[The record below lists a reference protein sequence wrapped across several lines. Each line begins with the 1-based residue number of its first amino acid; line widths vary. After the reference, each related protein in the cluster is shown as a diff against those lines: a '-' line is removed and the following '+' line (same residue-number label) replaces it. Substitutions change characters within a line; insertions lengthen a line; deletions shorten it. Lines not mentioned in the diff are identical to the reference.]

1 MLQVAL
7 AQVRMHAR
15 RFVAVGLAV
24 VMAVGFLTATLM
36 VNASTEA
43 SLANSIGAGFRNAD
57 LVVSAGEGGELDG
70 AAAAAVAKADG
81 VAEVYAQ
88 RQSRIAFGS
97 GSEAGFGLL
106 QDTAPRSLDSLA
118 LVSGRLPAGAGEV
131 AVDDATAAKYGLA
144 AGSSLK
150 LAPGSG
156 SVAARDLKDAAT
168 ATVTGLVKASKDPL
182 LMGQP
187 QLHAVPALAAQ
198 LAGDSSFYPTIQAIA
213 AEGTSVAEAKAAV
226 ESALAGAGP
235 VQVRT
240 ADEQTK
246 AVVASFTGGQDQLT
260 IVLLAFALIAL
271 LVCALVVSNTFSVL
285 VAQRTRELAL
295 LRCIGAGRG
304 QIRRSVIVEALLVGT
319 VASILGVLGAVGLM
333 AGIIAVLQRQPDT
346 EFAVLAVPGPALA
359 AGIAAGVVMT
369 VLAALAP
376 ARAAT
381 AVAPL
386 AALRPADEARLGNRR
401 GKVRLAAG
409 VVLTLGGAAVLGF
422 GAVVANLLIAL
433 PGGAL
438 SFVGLLMCASLF
450 VPPLVSAVGRL
461 ARPLGVPG
469 QLAAVNA
476 VRNPGRTSA
485 TAAALLIGVTLVTMM
500 MTGAQTARQVFD
512 TELAAQYPVDITVM
526 GGTVDGR
533 PLDDAAAR
541 TAARHDGVAAAGL
554 VTIAGTAELQGSKT
568 PVYRLGPGQE
578 RLLQDKSLVLDADTV
593 LVPQGSG
600 IKTLVAAGADG
611 SKTLK
616 AVETGSA
623 FFPPLVS
630 AAVAEELGGPA
641 PRQAEDSAGPQLWLA
656 VDRGLGAAELMQL
669 RNDLSAALDVNDYQV
684 SGAAIERAAFNQVI
698 DVMLLVVTGLLAVAV
713 LIALVGVAN
722 TLSLS
727 VLERTRESSLLRA
740 LGLTT
745 AQLRGMLALE
755 AVLVSGVAA
764 LIGTV
769 LGVLYGWLGARSALG
784 AFGDVVP
791 SLPWLQL
798 AAVLAVAVVAGLLAS
813 VLPARRA
820 ARLSPVEGLATT

>member
-1 MLQVAL
+1 
-7 AQVRMHAR
+7 MHAR

-57 LVVSAGEGGELDG
+57 LVVTAGEDGELDG
-70 AAAAAVAKADG
+70 AMAAAVAKADG

-88 RQSRIAFGS
+88 RHSRVAFGS
-97 GSEAGFGLL
+97 GTQAGFGLM
-106 QDTAPRSLDSLA
+106 QDLAPRSLDSLTV
-118 LVSGRLPAGAGEV
+118 VSGRLPAGNGEV
-131 AVDDATAAKYGLA
+131 AVDDTTAAKYGLA
-144 AGSSLK
+144 AGTSLK
-150 LAPGSG
+150 LAAGSG
-156 SVAARDLKDAAT
+156 TVAARDLKDAAG
-168 ATVTGLVKASKDPL
+168 ATVTGVVKASKDPL

-187 QLHAVPALAAQ
+187 QLHALPVLAAR
-198 LAGDSSFYPTIQAIA
+198 LAGDSGYYPSIQARVA
-213 AEGTSVAEAKAAV
+213 DGTSVTEAKAAV
-226 ESALAGAGP
+226 ESALDGAGS
-235 VQVRT
+235 VVVRT

-246 AVVASFTGGQDQLT
+246 AVVAMFTGGQDQLT
-260 IVLLAFALIAL
+260 IILLAFALIAL

-295 LRCIGAGRG
+295 LRCIGAGRN

-319 VASILGVLGAVGLM
+319 AASILGVLGAIGLM

-346 EFAVLAVPGPALA
+346 EFAVLAVPGHAVA
-359 AGIAAGVVMT
+359 AGLLAGVVMT
-369 VLAALAP
+369 VLAALSP

-386 AALRPADEARLGNRR
+386 AALRPVDDARLGNRR

-409 VVLTLGGAAVLGF
+409 LVLTVAGGAILALG
-422 GAVVANLLIAL
+422 ATTANLLIAL

-450 VPPLVSAVGRL
+450 VPPLVRGVGQL

-469 QLAAVNA
+469 RLAAVNA

-512 TELAAQYPVDITVM
+512 TQLGAEYPVDITV
-526 GGTVDGR
+526 TDRALDGR
-533 PLDDAAAR
+533 PLDQAAAR
-541 TAARHDGVAAAGL
+541 TAARHEGVTAAGL
-554 VTIAGTAELQGSKT
+554 VTVAGSTEIDGSQT
-568 PVYRLGPGQE
+568 PVYRLGPGQAQ
-578 RLLQDKSLVLDADTV
+578 LLQDKSLVLDAGTV

-600 IKTLVAAGADG
+600 VKTLAVAGAEG
-611 SKTLK
+611 SKTLT
-616 AVETGSA
+616 AVETGSR

-641 PRQAEDSAGPQLWLA
+641 PEQADAGAGPQLWLA
-656 VDRGLGAAELMQL
+656 VDRELGAAELMQL
-669 RNDLSAALDVNDYQV
+669 RTDLAAELNVNDYQL
-684 SGAAIERAAFNQVI
+684 SGAAIERAAFNQII

-745 AQLRGMLALE
+745 GQLRGMLALE
-755 AVLVSGVAA
+755 AVLVAGVAA

-784 AFGDVVP
+784 VFGDVAP